1 MGCAPTAQRLSQI
14 PSNNV
19 LTSSKSTKSTLK
31 NTCSILSPQKVNF
44 KNDDYG
50 VKNNIQK
57 FYSPRCVK
65 KND

>member
-1 MGCAPTAQRLSQI
+1 MGCAPTAQRMSQI

-31 NTCSILSPQKVNF
+31 NSESILSPQKINF
-44 KNDDYG
+44 SKDDYG
-50 VKNNIQK
+50 TKINNLR

-65 KND
+65 KS